1 MKIKKIL
8 FVILFTVLWANIT
21 FSAEKNNILILNSY
35 HKGLQW
41 TDKIVEG
48 ITAGLEEYASNSE
61 VFIEY
66 LDSKR
71 FSDSIYYSYIIKLY
85 QKKYTSI
92 DLDVIISSDDDA
104 FKFLLT
110 YRDSLFGDVPV
121 IFSGINC
128 PHQYPK
134 GYTGV
139 LEKIDFVDNVLLI
152 QKLHPDYSKIYLLAD
167 YTNTG
172 NIIYKRAIKE
182 LNQYTDDIRYEF
194 LRDYSFEK
202 LYQKIA
208 GLDENSM
215 VLLTAFNKDINGEYC
230 SYDEIARNISS
241 ISPVPVYGTWTFYLN
256 NGVIGGKMNSGKVQ
270 GFIAGQIAK
279 RVLSG
284 EDVNKINVEID
295 STNYFFD
302 YNQLKKFNINQSDL
316 PDNSII
322 INHPL
327 ALFKEYKQEIIYI
340 AVIII
345 LLIFVIGLLW
355 VNIIIKRNKLRQK
368 KKYLRQIE
376 LNNEKLLLAKVKV
389 EESNKLKSAF
399 LANISHEIRTPM
411 NGIIGFSKL
420 LKDNPN
426 IDRDTLTKYLSIIN
440 KSGYV
445 LLNLIDDIIDLSKIE
460 AKHLK
465 INYRACRINNIM
477 DELLSFYNQEK
488 KTVEKS
494 HIQIILEKEVEQS
507 DFTIYSDPNR
517 INQVLFNLLSNA
529 LKFTYKGKIVFG
541 YKIISN
547 EILFYVQDTGIGLA
561 PHECDIIFERF
572 RQVDDKTTRKY
583 GGSGL
588 GLSISKGIVENMNGK
603 IWMESKKENREE
615 NKPGGSIFYFSIPL
629 KIIEIHHASV
639 KKQEKNYMWPG
650 KTILIVEDA
659 KISYELLTKF
669 LKDSKVNFVHAE
681 NGEQAVELCRNK
693 HSIDLILM
701 DIQLPMMDGL
711 ETTRQIKQNNPDLP
725 VIAQTANAMDEDR
738 KNIIEVGCDD
748 YIAKPINKYDLL
760 EKLNNFLKI
769 S

>member
-21 FSAEKNNILILNSY
+21 FSTEKNNILILNSY

-41 TDKIVEG
+41 TDNIIEG
-48 ITAGLEEYASNSE
+48 ITAGLEEYSGNSE
-61 VFIEY
+61 IFIEY

-71 FSDSIYYSYIIKLY
+71 FSDSIYHSLILQLY
-85 QKKYTSI
+85 HKKYTNI
-92 DLDVIISSDDDA
+92 NLDVIISSDDDA

-139 LEKIDFVDNVLLI
+139 LEEVDFIDNVQLI
-152 QKLHPDYSKIYLLAD
+152 KKLHPDFSKIYFLAD
-167 YTNTG
+167 NTNTG
-172 NIIYKRAIKE
+172 NIIYKRALKE
-182 LNQYTDDIRYEF
+182 LNHYTGDIKYEF

-208 GLDENSM
+208 GLDKNSI

-230 SYDEIARNISS
+230 SYDEIAKNISI
-241 ISPVPVYGTWTFYLN
+241 ISPVPVYGAWTFYLN
-256 NGVIGGKMNSGKVQ
+256 NGVVGGKMNSGKVQ
-270 GFIAGQIAK
+270 GLIAGQMAK
-279 RVLSG
+279 RVLCG

-295 STNYFFD
+295 STSYFFD
-302 YNQLKKFNINQSDL
+302 YNQLKKFNIDQSDL

-322 INHPL
+322 INHPF
-327 ALFKEYKQEIIYI
+327 AFFKEYKQELIYI
-340 AVIII
+340 AIII
-345 LLIFVIGLLW
+345 VLLIFVIGLLW
-355 VNIIIKRNKLRQK
+355 VNIFIKRNKLRQK
-368 KKYLRQIE
+368 KKYLREIE
-376 LNNEKLLLAKVKV
+376 LNNEKLLLAKEKV

-420 LKDNPN
+420 LKDNPT

-460 AKHLK
+460 ANHLK

-477 DELLSFYNQEK
+477 DELLSFYNEEK

-494 HIQIILEKEVEQS
+494 HIQIILEKGVEDS
-507 DFTIYSDPNR
+507 DFTIYSDPSR

-541 YKIISN
+541 YKISSN
-547 EILFYVQDTGIGLA
+547 QILFYVRDTGIGLA
-561 PHECDIIFERF
+561 PYECEIIFERF

-583 GGSGL
+583 GGSGV

-603 IWMESKKENREE
+603 IWVESQKENIDE
-615 NKPGGSIFYFSIPL
+615 NKSGGSTFYFSIPL
-629 KIIEIHHASV
+629 KIIETPNISV
-639 KKQEKNYMWPG
+639 KKQEKNYIWPG

-659 KISYELLTKF
+659 QISYELLTKF
-669 LKDSKVNFVHAE
+669 LKDSQVNFVHAE
-681 NGEQAVELCRNK
+681 NGEQAVVLCKNE
-693 HSIDLILM
+693 HSIDLVLM

-711 ETTRQIKQNNPDLP
+711 ETTRQIKQNNPNLP

-738 KNIIEVGCDD
+738 KNIIDAGCDD
-748 YIAKPINKYDLL
+748 YIAKPINKYYLL
-760 EKLNNFLKI
+760 EKIDNFLKA